1 MGLVDRRRAETI
13 MHNVAKAL
21 PSLLLIFTTGAFAAS
36 TADWSRC
43 IFHSDVIGPGI
54 EACTRIIQA
63 GGVETRLLVVAY
75 VSRGIEYEPGDHYD
89 RAIADF
95 TKAIELDPQ
104 DPMAYD
110 RRGGAYYRKGDYGHA
125 IVDYN
130 KVRELNPHYTNVF
143 FNLGISHKASG
154 AFDFAI
160 GYLTAAINVNPK
172 DGGAYWMRG
181 ESYQAKREL
190 NWAVADFNK
199 ALELGGD
206 DRDFARSAYYDLHG
220 CSSLDYAIANDP
232 LCIQPVS
239 LR

>member
-1 MGLVDRRRAETI
+1 

-21 PSLLLIFTTGAFAAS
+21 SSLLLIFTGGAFAAS

-54 EACTRIIQA
+54 EACTRVIQA
-63 GGVETRLLVVAY
+63 GGDETHLLVVAY
-75 VSRGIEYEPGDHYD
+75 VSRGVEYEAGDHYD

-110 RRGGAYYRKGDYGHA
+110 HRGGAYYRKGDYEHA
-125 IVDYN
+125 IVDYL
-130 KVRELNPHYTNVF
+130 KVRKLNPHDANVF
-143 FNLGISHKASG
+143 FNLGVSYKGLGGSL
-154 AFDFAI
+154 DLAI
-160 GYLTAAINVNPK
+160 GYLTAAINVYPN
-172 DGGAYWMRG
+172 DGDAYWMRG
-181 ESYQAKREL
+181 ESYQARREFY
-190 NWAVADFNK
+190 WAVADFNK
-199 ALELGGD
+199 ALELGGEN
-206 DRDFARSAYYDLHG
+206 RKFPRSAYYELHG
-220 CSSLDYAIANDP
+220 CSLDYAIANDP